1 LLIGTALSWL
11 YPGSVWKVKTTN
23 KSVYLTFDDGP
34 IPEVTPWV
42 LHQLEA
48 YQAQATFF
56 CIGNNVE
63 KNPDVFNLV
72 LKGGHAIGNHT
83 FHHLKGWNVSDDEY
97 LSDINKASQFI
108 SSSLFRPP
116 YGKIKLSQARK
127 VSRTH
132 QIIFWDVLSYDFDN
146 TQTPEAIIRRV
157 KKQTRNGS
165 IIVFHDSV
173 KAWPRLQIVLPE
185 ILKWLNDEGFALK
198 ALPINSQPDV

>member
-1 LLIGTALSWL
+1 M
-11 YPGSVWKVKTTN
+11 YPGSVWKINTSK

-48 YQAQATFF
+48 YKARATFF

-63 KNPDVFNLV
+63 KNPDIFHLV
-72 LKGGHAIGNHT
+72 VKSGHAIGNHT
-83 FHHLKGWNVSDDEY
+83 YHHLKGWNVTDEAY
-97 LSDINKASQFI
+97 LNDINKAAQLIKSR
-108 SSSLFRPP
+108 LFRPP

-146 TQTPEAIIRRV
+146 SQTPEAIIRRV

-165 IIVFHDSV
+165 IIVFHDSL
-173 KAWPRLQIVLPE
+173 KAWPRLKIILPQ
-185 ILKWLNDEGFALK
+185 ILKWLNDEGYTLEVLK
-198 ALPINSQPDV
+198 INSQPDV